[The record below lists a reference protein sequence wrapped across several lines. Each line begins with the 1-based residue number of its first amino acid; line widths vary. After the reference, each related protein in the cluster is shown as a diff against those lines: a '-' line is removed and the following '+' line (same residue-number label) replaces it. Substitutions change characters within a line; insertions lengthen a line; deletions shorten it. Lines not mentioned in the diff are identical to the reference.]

1 MNSPTYQV
9 VRFVSD
15 ETGVTA
21 IEYGL
26 LAALITVVII
36 GAVAATGTAL
46 TAMYTTWSTAVINA
60 VQAAL

>member
-1 MNSPTYQV
+1 MNSPTYQT